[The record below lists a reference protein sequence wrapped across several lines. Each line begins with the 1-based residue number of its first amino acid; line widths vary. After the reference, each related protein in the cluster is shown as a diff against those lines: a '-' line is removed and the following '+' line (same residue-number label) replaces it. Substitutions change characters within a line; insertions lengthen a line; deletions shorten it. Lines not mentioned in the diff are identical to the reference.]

1 MHRFPFTARTL
12 RASLLATLFGLL
24 VGAASLPSPASADR
38 VYHSQHL
45 DLIPVGD
52 APLRSGFVENIKA
65 QGPTVYAHEIFVL
78 NGASPLTTY
87 TVLRDFY
94 FHDPDCSGEG
104 FPEFV
109 TMLETNAAG
118 NGRGFFPVPPE
129 FVAGFEGVSG
139 VIFVV
144 TDETGTVRYRTACTA
159 VTLD

>member
-1 MHRFPFTARTL
+1 M
-12 RASLLATLFGLL
+12 
-24 VGAASLPSPASADR
+24 
-38 VYHSQHL
+38 
-45 DLIPVGD
+45 
-52 APLRSGFVENIKA
+52 ENIKA

-78 NGASPLTTY
+78 DDKSPFTTY

-109 TMLETNAAG
+109 TMLETNTAG

-129 FVAGFEGVSG
+129 FIAGYEGVSG